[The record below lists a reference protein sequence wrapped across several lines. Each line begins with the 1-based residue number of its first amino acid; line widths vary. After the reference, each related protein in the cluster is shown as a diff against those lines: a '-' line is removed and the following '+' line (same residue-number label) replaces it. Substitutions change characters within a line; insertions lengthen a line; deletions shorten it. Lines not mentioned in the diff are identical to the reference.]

1 MNIIKITKIRV
12 NLSVEL
18 DADAILFQYLKNVPP
33 RRRATLVRQLAT
45 QALSGGN
52 ILKASVTHTP
62 NNVELVTPDN
72 AIIKESEPVPDA
84 KRKELGNALD
94 DI

>member
-1 MNIIKITKIRV
+1 MDTAKNIRV
-12 NLSVEL
+12 NLSVEP
-18 DADAILFQYLKNVPP
+18 DADAVLFKFLKDVPP

-45 QALSGGN
+45 QALIGGN
-52 ILKASVTHTP
+52 ILKAGVT
-62 NNVELVTPDN
+62 NNVGAVTPDN
-72 AIIKESEPVPDA
+72 AIIKESEPVPDT

>member
-1 MNIIKITKIRV
+1 MDINKNIRV
-12 NLSVEL
+12 NLLVEP
-18 DADAILFQYLKNVPP
+18 DADAILFEYLKDVPP

-52 ILKASVTHTP
+52 VLKAGVT
-62 NNVELVTPDN
+62 NNIRAVTPGN

>member
-1 MNIIKITKIRV
+1 MDINKNIRV
-12 NLSVEL
+12 NLSVEP
-18 DADAILFQYLKNVPP
+18 DADAILFEYLKDVPP

-52 ILKASVTHTP
+52 VLKAGVTNNVGAVTP
-62 NNVELVTPDN
+62 NN
-72 AIIKESEPVPDA
+72 AIIKESESVPDA